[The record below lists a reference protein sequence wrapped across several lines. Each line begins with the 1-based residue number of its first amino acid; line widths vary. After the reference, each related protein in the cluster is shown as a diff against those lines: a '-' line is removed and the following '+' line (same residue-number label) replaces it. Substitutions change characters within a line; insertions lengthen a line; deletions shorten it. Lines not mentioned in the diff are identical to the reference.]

1 MVERVARAA
10 WWAALAMVI
19 VGELLPGASAPM
31 KWVGETGISDKVLHF
46 GAYLV
51 LAGIPVYGF
60 ARPRGVRWA
69 LAMIALGAA
78 LELAQKLVPGRS
90 FEWGDMLANTAGVL
104 TGMAAGWVARK
115 HES

>member
-1 MVERVARAA
+1 
-10 WWAALAMVI
+10 
-19 VGELLPGASAPM
+19 
-31 KWVGETGISDKVLHF
+31 
-46 GAYLV
+46 
-51 LAGIPVYGF
+51 
-60 ARPRGVRWA
+60 
-69 LAMIALGAA
+69 MIALGAA